1 MGKNA
6 KLIRRFDIL
15 IVVILI
21 STFLIILTYCLVG
34 CFKTAIDIMHAKK
47 WFECFVY
54 FILLFIYIVCL
65 YFFKIL
71 IVDFTKDIEEV
82 CAKVSGR
89 EDRLKRKAKEI
100 EYEISSLIVFVEK
113 KISYIVEKEKESDH
127 IVKKKSNHKNKNEQ
141 GIDFSN
147 DQISQPLINDI
158 LEIKEKTVKLHK
170 ILEESSSYTEQQKKN
185 LNNFISKCV
194 KLLTDFQLKSF
205 EKLKTDYK
213 PGTND
218 KPLTLAF
225 QTFLNENTN
234 NDSETGNGNGN
245 GNGKS

>member
-21 STFLIILTYCLVG
+21 STFLIILNYSIMECLNIAKDSTG
-34 CFKTAIDIMHAKK
+34 CEWKIIAGAAIVITIA
-47 WFECFVY
+47 
-54 FILLFIYIVCL
+54 IA
-65 YFFKIL
+65 IL
-71 IVDFTKDIEEV
+71 IVKLLCLIKEAKNIN
-82 CAKVSGR
+82 AKVSGR

-100 EYEISSLIVFVEK
+100 EYEISSLIVFVERKINYYKDK
-113 KISYIVEKEKESDH
+113 KDKED
-127 IVKKKSNHKNKNEQ
+127 KNTQ

-170 ILEESSSYTEQQKKN
+170 ILEESGSYTKQQEEN

-194 KLLTDFQLKSF
+194 NLLIDFQRKKFEIPETDYTLLTDAFNIFL
-205 EKLKTDYK
+205 EK
-213 PGTND
+213 
-218 KPLTLAF
+218 
-225 QTFLNENTN
+225 QTN
-234 NDSETGNGNGN
+234 NGSGNGNGSENRN

>member
-15 IVVILI
+15 IAVILI

-71 IVDFTKDIEEV
+71 IVDFIKDIEEI
-82 CAKVSGR
+82 CAKVSGH

-100 EYEISSLIVFVEK
+100 EYEISSLIVFVER
-113 KISYIVEKEKESDH
+113 KINYYKEKKD
-127 IVKKKSNHKNKNEQ
+127 KNTQ

-170 ILEESSSYTEQQKKN
+170 ILEESGSYTKQQEEN

-194 KLLTDFQLKSF
+194 NLLIDSQLKKFEIPETDYTLLTDAFNIFL
-205 EKLKTDYK
+205 EK
-213 PGTND
+213 
-218 KPLTLAF
+218 
-225 QTFLNENTN
+225 QTN
-234 NDSETGNGNGN
+234 NGSGNGNGN
-245 GNGKS
+245 ENRNGNGKS

>member
-34 CFKTAIDIMHAKK
+34 CFKTAIDIMHAKT
-47 WFECFVY
+47 WFECFAY
-54 FILLFIYIVCL
+54 FMLLFIIYIVCL

-71 IVDFTKDIEEV
+71 IVYFIKDIEEIS
-82 CAKVSGR
+82 AKVSGR
-89 EDRLKRKAKEI
+89 EDRSKRKAKEI

-113 KISYIVEKEKESDH
+113 KIDYIKRK
-127 IVKKKSNHKNKNEQ
+127 
-141 GIDFSN
+141 GLDFSN

-170 ILEESSSYTEQQKKN
+170 ILKESGSYTKQQKMD
-185 LNNFISKCV
+185 LNNFISTCV
-194 KLLTDFQLKSF
+194 NLLINFQLKLFTKHTPYDSALKNTF
-205 EKLKTDYK
+205 EEI
-213 PGTND
+213 
-218 KPLTLAF
+218 
-225 QTFLNENTN
+225 LNKDTN
-234 NDSETGNGNGN
+234 NDSETGNEY
-245 GNGKS
+245 GKRIREFLKNFIASVRKKRLRNKPIEPKES